1 MREAELPCLDRST
14 AATRGC
20 FVAVAGPSGAG
31 KDTLIACAAERLARE
46 PWICFVRRVITR
58 PADPASEDHD
68 SLSEEAF
75 RRAEA
80 AGAFSLTWG
89 AHGLRYGLPASV
101 DEQLA
106 QGVSVVA
113 NVSRQCLDRAA
124 RRFGP
129 LQVVQVT
136 VRPELLAERLA
147 ARRREKAAYIAARLQ
162 RQVPLELPTPH
173 CRLLEIDNS
182 GELET
187 AVSRFLEYLRSL
199 RLPSSA

>member
-1 MREAELPCLDRST
+1 MRDVELHCLDRR
-14 AATRGC
+14 AEVARGC
-20 FVAVAGPSGAG
+20 FVAVVGPSGAG
-31 KDTLIACAAERLARE
+31 KDTLIACAAERLAKKA
-46 PWICFVRRVITR
+46 WIRFARRVITR
-58 PADPASEDHD
+58 PADRASEDHD

-75 RRAEA
+75 RQAEA
-80 AGAFSLTWG
+80 AGGFSLTWS

-106 QGVSVVA
+106 QGAIVVA
-113 NVSRQCLDRAA
+113 NVSRQCLGSAA

-136 VRPELLAERLA
+136 VRPELLARRLA
-147 ARRREKAAYIAARLQ
+147 ARRREKAADIEARLQ

-173 CRLLEIDNS
+173 CGLLQIDNS

-187 AVSRFLEYLRSL
+187 AVSRFLDHLRSL
-199 RLPSSA
+199 GRTTPA